1 MCTIKL
7 FTDLATG
14 KKLSLI
20 NLFFFFLCAVVSVII
35 LFVKTT

>member
-20 NLFFFFLCAVVSVII
+20 NLFFFLCAVVSVII